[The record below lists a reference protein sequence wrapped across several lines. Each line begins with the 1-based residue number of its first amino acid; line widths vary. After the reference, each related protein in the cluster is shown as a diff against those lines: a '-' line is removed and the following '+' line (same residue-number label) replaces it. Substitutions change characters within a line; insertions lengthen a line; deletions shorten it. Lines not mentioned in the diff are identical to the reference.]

1 MGSFLFIDAHSLVK
15 NIHLISA
22 LSYSILLGLMKLALC
37 SPSHFTDEKSK
48 AQKGEVMSQRLQ
60 LSEVAQGLEY
70 RPLDQVL
77 PLLFTGAT
85 E

>member
-1 MGSFLFIDAHSLVK
+1 
-15 NIHLISA
+15 
-22 LSYSILLGLMKLALC
+22 MKLVLC

-77 PLLFTGAT
+77 PLLFTGASVT
-85 E
+85 SVTRSMCICSAYTVEEVFLSVVSG